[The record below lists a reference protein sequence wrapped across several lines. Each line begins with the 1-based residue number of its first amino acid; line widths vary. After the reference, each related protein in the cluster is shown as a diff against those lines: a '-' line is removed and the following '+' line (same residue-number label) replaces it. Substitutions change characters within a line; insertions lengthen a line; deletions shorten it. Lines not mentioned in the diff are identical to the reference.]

1 MSAERGQ
8 DWGGIGSLPE
18 DGIVISSDAEL
29 RAIVVEARRVGVD
42 PPPVGLLGGDL
53 CRTLG
58 GRGDPVHLEDSGA
71 TRVTVDIGS
80 VLLDGRLH
88 WFCAHLVAGSW
99 WRGRTWIAAIAA
111 HHGSWNLAPRAHP
124 GDGLL
129 DVLDADIGFGDRMA
143 ARRRLPSGTHI
154 PHPGITYR
162 RTAADQVEFSNPT
175 RIRLDVEDVGHATRL
190 SVRVE
195 ADALRLVV

>member
-8 DWGGIGSLPE
+8 DWGGLGSLPG
-18 DGIVISSDAEL
+18 DGIVVSSDAEL
-29 RAIVVEARRVGVD
+29 RALVVEARRAGVD

-58 GRGDPVHLEDSGA
+58 GRGDPGHLEGTGS
-71 TRVTVDIGS
+71 TRVTVDIAS

-99 WRGRTWIAAIAA
+99 WWGRTWIAAIAA

-129 DVLDADIGFGDRMA
+129 DVLDTDMGIGDRMA
-143 ARRRLPSGTHI
+143 ARRMLPLGTHV
-154 PHPGITYR
+154 PHPGIIYR
-162 RTAADQVEFSNPT
+162 RTAADQVEFSKPT
-175 RIRLDVEDVGHATRL
+175 RIRLDGEEVGEATRL

-195 ADALRLVV
+195 ADALRLVI

>member
-1 MSAERGQ
+1 MSAERGK
-8 DWGGIGSLPE
+8 DWGGLGSLPG
-18 DGIVISSDAEL
+18 DGIVVNSDAEL
-29 RAIVVEARRVGVD
+29 RALVVEARRAGVD
-42 PPPVGLLGGDL
+42 PPPIGLLGGDL

-58 GRGDPVHLEDSGA
+58 GRGDSAHLEGTGS
-71 TRVTVDIGS
+71 TRVTVDIAS

-129 DVLDADIGFGDRMA
+129 DVLDTDMGIGDRMA
-143 ARRRLPSGTHI
+143 ARRRLPLGTHV
-154 PHPGITYR
+154 PHPGIIYR
-162 RTAADQVEFSNPT
+162 RTAADQVEFSKPT
-175 RIRLDVEDVGHATRL
+175 RIRLDGEEVGEATRL

-195 ADALRLVV
+195 ADALRLVI